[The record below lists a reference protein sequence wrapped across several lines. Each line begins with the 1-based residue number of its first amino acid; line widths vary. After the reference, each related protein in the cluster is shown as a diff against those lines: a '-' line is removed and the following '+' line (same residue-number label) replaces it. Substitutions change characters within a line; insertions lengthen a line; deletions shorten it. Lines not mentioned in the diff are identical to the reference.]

1 MRKIQNPKR
10 DGTIKKR
17 MLQIIGALLSVTL
30 LLCVPLSATAQKNVR
45 ITLNAADISIPK
57 ALELIEKQSGYHF
70 VYNKNIVSAS
80 DKVSVKVTN
89 ATITSTL
96 DRLFANRG
104 ISYEI
109 DDKYI
114 ILKSGPK
121 SAPNKTD
128 KTVVQ
133 KVTGFVRDSSGEP
146 LIGATVAVKGKKR
159 APCRRGRRLQHRGV
173 ERRRA
178 CLFLYRIQPQR
189 GESRG
194 RRQGRR
200 SA

>member
-10 DGTIKKR
+10 DGTITKR

-146 LIGATVAVKGKKR
+146 LIGATVAVKGKKAR
-159 APCRRGRRLQHRGV
+159 AVVGV
-173 ERRRA
+173 DGDYSIEA
-178 CLFLYRIQPQR
+178 SKGDVLAFTYI
-189 GESRG
+189 GTV
-194 RRQGRR
+194 
-200 SA
+200 